1 MIDKDDHKSEFPAK
15 NVYLE
20 SVPMTALKKSA
31 LNFLSFSS
39 GNWII
44 GEFFIIFMVFNKSV

>member
-20 SVPMTALKKSA
+20 SVPMTALKKISFKFPFIFIWK
-31 LNFLSFSS
+31 LN
-39 GNWII
+39 NRR
-44 GEFFIIFMVFNKSV
+44 IFHHFYGL